1 MDKCGDI
8 VSIIVIS
15 QLSTESDDIMDLRQ
29 KWKIEQ
35 ENLKKQRK
43 DEVIATALQVFKIHG
58 IENTKTTDTAEIEIA
73 SLYRYFKTKPYL
85 AVEASYN
92 IWE

>member
-1 MDKCGDI
+1 
-8 VSIIVIS
+8 
-15 QLSTESDDIMDLRQ
+15 
-29 KWKIEQ
+29 
-35 ENLKKQRK
+35 
-43 DEVIATALQVFKIHG
+43 VIATALQVFKIHG